1 MLLISVRVVRDGRP
15 VNYNYLSLTTTMTEN
30 ETERQKIVSYIYD
43 MLGGGLVD
51 VELDPSHYNTAIDRA
66 LNKFRQ
72 RSTNAVEE
80 SYGFLTLQV
89 DVNEY
94 TLPKEVMN
102 VRQLFRRS
110 IGSRSGGGDGGTLFE
125 PFNLAYSNTY
135 LLASSN
141 MGGLATYYA
150 FASYQKQVGKM
161 FGSDINFTFNKTTK
175 LLTIMQ
181 RPRAEEELL
190 LWMYNYRPDF
200 NLLQDPY
207 ANQWLKDYSL
217 ASCKMMLGEAR
228 EKFSQI
234 AGPQSGTSLNGTA
247 LKGEAKAELEAL
259 ELELINY
266 KEGGT
271 PLTFVIG

>member
-1 MLLISVRVVRDGRP
+1 
-15 VNYNYLSLTTTMTEN
+15 MTEN
-30 ETERQKIVSYIYD
+30 ELERQQVIDYCKT
-43 MLGGGLVD
+43 MLGDGMVD
-51 VELDPSHYNTAIDRA
+51 VELDPAHYNTAIDRA
-66 LNKFRQ
+66 LAKFRQ
-72 RSTNAVEE
+72 RSSNAVEE
-80 SYGFLTLQV
+80 SFGFLTIQV

-94 TLPKEVMN
+94 ILPKEVMN

-110 IGSRSGGGDGGTLFE
+110 IGSRSGGGEGGTLFE

-175 LLTIMQ
+175 VLTIMQ

-190 LWMYNYRPDF
+190 LWLYNHRPDF
-200 NLLQDPY
+200 NLLQDPQ
-207 ANQWLKDYSL
+207 AGQWLKDYSL
-217 ASCKMMLGEAR
+217 ATCKLMLGEAR
-228 EKFSQI
+228 EKFANV
-234 AGPQSGTSLNGTA
+234 AGPQGQTSLNGAA
-247 LKGEAKAELEAL
+247 LKGEGKSELEAL
-259 ELELINY
+259 EQELINY
-266 KEGGT
+266 KDGGT

>member
-1 MLLISVRVVRDGRP
+1 
-15 VNYNYLSLTTTMTEN
+15 MTEN
-30 ETERQKIVSYIYD
+30 ETERQKIVEYVQA
-43 MLGGGLVD
+43 MLGAGMVD
-51 VELDPSHYNTAIDRA
+51 VELDPVHYNTAIDRA

-207 ANQWLKDYSL
+207 AGQWLKDYSL
-217 ASCKMMLGEAR
+217 ATCKMMLGEAR

-234 AGPQSGTSLNGTA
+234 AGPQSGTSLNGAA

>member
-1 MLLISVRVVRDGRP
+1 MSDNDI
-15 VNYNYLSLTTTMTEN
+15 
-30 ETERQKIVSYIYD
+30 ERQNVIDYVKL
-43 MLGGGLVD
+43 MLGDGMVD

-66 LNKFRQ
+66 LAKFRQ
-72 RSTNAVEE
+72 RSSNSVEE
-80 SYGFLTLQV
+80 SFGFLTIQV

-94 TLPKEVMN
+94 ILPKEVMN
-102 VRQLFRRS
+102 VRQLYRRS
-110 IGSRSGGGDGGTLFE
+110 IGSRSGGGEGGTLFE

-181 RPRAEEELL
+181 RPRSEEELC
-190 LWMYNYRPDF
+190 LWLYNYRPDF
-200 NLLQDPY
+200 NLLQDPQSG
-207 ANQWLKDYSL
+207 QWLKDYAL
-217 ASCKMMLGEAR
+217 ATCKMMLGEAR
-228 EKFSQI
+228 EKFSGI
-234 AGPQSGTSLNGTA
+234 ASPTGSTQLNGGA
-247 LKGEAKAELEAL
+247 LKGEGKAEIEAL
-259 ELELINY
+259 EQELINY

>member
-1 MLLISVRVVRDGRP
+1 MS
-15 VNYNYLSLTTTMTEN
+15 EN
-30 ETERQKIVSYIYD
+30 DTERQNVIDYVKL
-43 MLGGGLVD
+43 MLGDGMVD
-51 VELDPSHYNTAIDRA
+51 VELDPAHYNTAIDRA
-66 LNKFRQ
+66 LAKFRQ
-72 RSTNAVEE
+72 RSSNGVEE
-80 SYGFLTLQV
+80 SYGFLTIQV

-94 TLPKEVMN
+94 ILPKEVMN

-110 IGSRSGGGDGGTLFE
+110 IGSRSGGGEGGTLFE

-181 RPRAEEELL
+181 RPRAEEELC
-190 LWMYNYRPDF
+190 LWLYNYRPDF
-200 NLLQDPY
+200 NLLQDPQ
-207 ANQWLKDYSL
+207 AGQWLKDYSL
-217 ASCKMMLGEAR
+217 ATCKMMLGEAR
-228 EKFSQI
+228 EKFASI
-234 AGPQSGTSLNGTA
+234 ASPQGSTQLNGGA
-247 LKGEAKAELEAL
+247 LKGEGKAELEAL
-259 ELELINY
+259 EQELINY

>member
-1 MLLISVRVVRDGRP
+1 
-15 VNYNYLSLTTTMTEN
+15 MTDN
-30 ETERQKIVSYIYD
+30 ELERQKVIDYCKL
-43 MLGGGLVD
+43 MLGSGMID
-51 VELDPSHYNTAIDRA
+51 VELDPAHYNTAIDRA
-66 LNKFRQ
+66 LAKFRQ
-72 RSTNAVEE
+72 RSSNSVEE
-80 SYGFLTLQV
+80 SYGFLTIQV
-89 DVNEY
+89 DTNDYV
-94 TLPKEVMN
+94 LPKEVMD
-102 VRQLFRRS
+102 VRHLFRRS

-161 FGSDINFTFNKTTK
+161 FGTDINFTFNRTTK

-190 LWMYNYRPDF
+190 IWMYNYRPDF
-200 NLLQDPY
+200 NLLQDPS
-207 ANQWLKDYSL
+207 AGQWLKDYSL
-217 ASCKMMLGEAR
+217 ATCKMMLGEAR

-234 AGPQSGTSLNGTA
+234 AGPQSGTSLNGAA
-247 LKGEAKAELEAL
+247 LKGEGKAEIDTLEADL
-259 ELELINY
+259 VNY
-266 KEGGT
+266 KDGGT

>member
-1 MLLISVRVVRDGRP
+1 
-15 VNYNYLSLTTTMTEN
+15 MTEN
-30 ETERQKIVSYIYD
+30 ETERQKVIDYVQD
-43 MLGGGLVD
+43 MLGSGMVD
-51 VELDPSHYNTAIDRA
+51 VELDPKHYNTAIDRA
-66 LNKFRQ
+66 LAKFRQ
-72 RSTNAVEE
+72 RSSNSVEE

-94 TLPKEVMN
+94 ILPKEVMN

-190 LWMYNYRPDF
+190 LWLYNYRPDF
-200 NLLQDPY
+200 NLLQDPQSG
-207 ANQWLKDYSL
+207 QWLKDYSL
-217 ASCKMMLGEAR
+217 ATCKIMLGEAR
-228 EKFSQI
+228 EKFATI
-234 AGPQSGTSLNGTA
+234 AGPQSGTQLNGGA
-247 LKGEAKAELEAL
+247 LKGEGKAEIETLEADL
-259 ELELINY
+259 VNY
-266 KEGGT
+266 KDGGT

>member
-1 MLLISVRVVRDGRP
+1 
-15 VNYNYLSLTTTMTEN
+15 
-30 ETERQKIVSYIYD
+30 
-43 MLGGGLVD
+43 
-51 VELDPSHYNTAIDRA
+51 
-66 LNKFRQ
+66 
-72 RSTNAVEE
+72 
-80 SYGFLTLQV
+80 
-89 DVNEY
+89 
-94 TLPKEVMN
+94 
-102 VRQLFRRS
+102 
-110 IGSRSGGGDGGTLFE
+110 
-125 PFNLAYSNTY
+125 
-135 LLASSN
+135 

-175 LLTIMQ
+175 VLTIMQ

-207 ANQWLKDYSL
+207 AGQWLKDYSL
-217 ASCKMMLGEAR
+217 ATCKMMLGEAR

-234 AGPQSGTSLNGTA
+234 AGPQSGTSLNGAA